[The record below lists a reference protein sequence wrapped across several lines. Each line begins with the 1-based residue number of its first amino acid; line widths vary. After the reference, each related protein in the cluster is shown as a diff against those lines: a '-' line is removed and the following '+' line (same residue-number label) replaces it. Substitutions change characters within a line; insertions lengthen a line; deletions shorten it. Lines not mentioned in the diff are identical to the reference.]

1 MNNNRPNDWD
11 TSPGNHDAG
20 QESFAQ
26 DLRAAETRGIRRL
39 FLAGLGAVAYMGD
52 TAQDTFDSFVDRGTH
67 VQDELRGRADDVRRQ
82 NSGARARAQDY
93 YRSAVDSAL
102 DRANLPSKGDLD
114 TINVK
119 LNILS
124 RKLDDLQLHRVETAA
139 ADAVPPASTPSSPPV
154 SDESIT

>member
-1 MNNNRPNDWD
+1 MDSNGPNDWD
-11 TSPGNHDAG
+11 TAPVNHDAA
-20 QESFAQ
+20 QEPSA
-26 DLRAAETRGIRRL
+26 REAHAAELRGIRRL
-39 FLAGLGAVAYMGD
+39 FVAGLGAAAYVGD
-52 TAQDTFDSFVDRGTH
+52 TAQDTFDNFVDRGSR

-102 DRANLPSKGDLD
+102 DHANLPSKGDLD

-154 SDESIT
+154 SDELIT